1 MPAVGWALS
10 WAVTQDIYMWPLHV
24 SLSELPQN
32 MAAGVQENKV
42 DVAGLL
48 RVSLRCCVYHCHCF
62 LLTREVTDV
71 NPRSQRG
78 NTDGTTYSTEECQD
92 I

>member
-10 WAVTQDIYMWPLHV
+10 WAVTQDVYMWPLHV
-24 SLSELPQN
+24 SLSFPRTWQLGSRRTRW
-32 MAAGVQENKV
+32 MCLAFLCA
-42 DVAGLL
+42 
-48 RVSLRCCVYHCHCF
+48 SLRCCVCHCHCF
-62 LLTREVTDV
+62 LLVREVTDG

-78 NTDGTTYSTEECQD
+78 DTDGATYSTEECQD